1 MLVEDFWKDVRRSQ
15 KCRIFPVLDGSESG
29 NWEGQGIFS
38 RKSEDQPIF
47 VIDNI
52 EFIEDG
58 IHNSMVSGKEKIV
71 ASKRISISFEV
82 ALLEQIAGHSTNS
95 STVIINFFSE
105 NGNKIAEEKFSH
117 KIFLGEQKW
126 IELSPDTPKDA
137 AYFSLT
143 IFVNK
148 NNRIKIAY
156 SGFSLEKTQSVE
168 ESLSTPKRKTVT
180 MTVFNNF
187 QNDTRVLR
195 EAKSL
200 VELGF
205 RVKIMAIF
213 STGTREEEVIDG
225 VDVSRLV
232 LTPFHLRWIRWWQ
245 GRGLIGK
252 KIGGFIRTI
261 FMPLHRYLMFLE
273 FEREVVKKLADE
285 QSDIYHSHDL
295 NTLRLGAK
303 ISKIH
308 GKKLVYDSHEL
319 YLDRNRKRK
328 AGPIKRAIIKR
339 IERRL
344 IRRCDKVI
352 TVNRSIADILSKRY
366 GVEDVEV
373 VMNTPPIQFFP
384 PINNECNLRKILGIE
399 DERKVAIYVG
409 SIQSGR
415 GIEKLLE
422 SLRFIDNV
430 HLVLMGYGN
439 NEILEKL
446 DVLARSFG
454 VTERFSVFGPVP
466 SELVPLYTSSADVGV
481 APILNSC
488 LSYYLCSP
496 NKVFEYMHA
505 GIPVVASNFPEM
517 SRVVIEE
524 EIGSVF
530 DPEDPEDIA
539 NSMRRI
545 FEDEGLQRRY
555 KINSIKGSRKYNWGI
570 ESGKLQAMYMEL
582 FPNEE
587 ISTNNVANLE
597 KNSRIKQ
604 IFLERSTGESWLE
617 VENCLPGS
625 RGWGSPRGRES
636 IEKFK
641 ALLSSDIYRNGDEL
655 GVSIAS
661 RKDIILSASIYRIGH
676 YGGIGSRKIANLGN
690 CKVEG
695 AGDSF
700 DQIGFPNDEGVI
712 EAEEFFSVDLD
723 QNFSPGTYVLKIGNE
738 EVGTTLPFWIFGEG
752 EVLAIVPT
760 IANRVHSFP
769 NGSSEKRELYTMG
782 TRELDGGRISG
793 FTTHVFQNGRGGE
806 VVKWVFPFCKWAERA
821 KIPVSWVTDL
831 ELEKDPDIAAGFRK
845 IVLVGDSRFWT
856 QNMHEI
862 IGNHISSAKIL
873 ANVGCGM
880 GEQVVEVDSSGFF
893 EFKKH
898 ERRDEIGDDYP
909 LCEEWDRKDSPVK
922 FGGRTETEII
932 LESQNEGE
940 VPLEYPL
947 VGSWD
952 CLNEVNGKYIRKE
965 ISSLR
970 SSSAE
975 SRGIEISSVE
985 LRTFSGATI
994 FLSSMENWSGGLTGD
1009 AGFDSELSK
1018 QQRNYLS
1025 TLLTNGPEKEEDR
1038 LKTIKN
1044 SIRNIVGEEWGG
1056 RIMPRQYELGGRRSS
1071 IPIKR
1076 ICLLTTIWGRDEL
1089 TAAFLEHINFLK
1101 EELSEYEVTCVVVGS
1116 EGRKSEQLVVNSG
1129 NEYLEFE
1136 NLPLSK
1142 KWDSGLQYTERFD
1155 PDVVIVVGSDDFLSP
1170 STVLSLVGSIAE
1182 GRLMV
1187 GLMDMQILDL
1197 EKTRFMHW
1205 HGYSVSDKIR
1215 TWETIGLGR
1224 CLSRK
1229 LLDKVGF
1236 SIWGEESINRGLDGL
1251 MTRKLASIGM
1261 IPLPYGEEVWADL
1274 GDGIYAF
1281 GHTGIYTSDIDGFAL
1296 DVKSTENITPFENY
1310 HTSQFEEIEFTE
1322 KRLSSFIGGA
1332 AVEKLRN
1339 M

>member
-1 MLVEDFWKDVRRSQ
+1 MLVENFWKDVRRSQ
-15 KCRIFPVLDGSESG
+15 NCRIFPVIDGNESG
-29 NWEGQGIFS
+29 KWEGGGLFS
-38 RKSEDQPIF
+38 WKSEDQPIF

-52 EFIEDG
+52 DFMENG
-58 IHNSMVSGKEKIV
+58 IHNSMVSAKEEILS
-71 ASKRISISFEV
+71 SKGISISFEV
-82 ALLEQIAGHSTNS
+82 ALLEQITGHSTNT
-95 STVIINFFSE
+95 STVIVSFFSK
-105 NGNKIAEEKFSH
+105 NGEKISEEKFSH
-117 KIFLGEQKW
+117 KIFLGEQQW
-126 IELSPDTPKDA
+126 IELSPNPLKDA

-156 SGFSLEKTQSVE
+156 SGFSLEKSESRE
-168 ESLSTPKRKTVT
+168 ESISTSKEKRVT

-213 STGTREEEVIDG
+213 STGMKEEEVIDG
-225 VDVSRLV
+225 VDVSRVV
-232 LTPFHLRWIRWWQ
+232 LRPFHLRWIRWWQ
-245 GRGLIGK
+245 GRGFVGR
-252 KIGGFIRTI
+252 KIGGLIRTV
-261 FMPLHRYLMFLE
+261 FMPIHRYLMFLE
-273 FEREVVKKLADE
+273 FEREVVKILANE
-285 QSDIYHSHDL
+285 HTDIYHSHDL
-295 NTLRLGAK
+295 NTLRLGRK

-319 YLDRNRKRK
+319 YLDRNRQRK
-328 AGPIKRAIIKR
+328 AGPIKRALIKR
-339 IERRL
+339 MERRL
-344 IRRCDKVI
+344 IKSCDKVV
-352 TVNRSIADILSKRY
+352 TVNESIANILSKRY
-366 GVEDVEV
+366 GVEEV
-373 VMNTPPIQFFP
+373 GVIMNTPPIQFFP
-384 PINNECNLRKILGIE
+384 PTNNECNLREILGIG
-399 DERKVAIYVG
+399 DEKKIAIYVG

-422 SLRFIDNV
+422 SLRFIENV
-430 HLVLMGYGN
+430 HLVLMGYGSK
-439 NEILEKL
+439 EILGNL
-446 DVLARSFG
+446 NVLAGRFG

-517 SRVVIEE
+517 SRVVIKE
-524 EIGSVF
+524 EIGMVF

-539 NSMRRI
+539 NSIRRI
-545 FEDEGLQRRY
+545 VEDEGLQRKYR
-555 KINSIKGSRKYNWGI
+555 INSLKGARKYNWGI
-570 ESGKLQAMYMEL
+570 ESSKLQAIYMEL
-582 FPNEE
+582 FPNEDFS
-587 ISTNNVANLE
+587 IGNATNNETKSKIRDVL
-597 KNSRIKQ
+597 
-604 IFLERSTGESWLE
+604 LERSSNESWLE
-617 VENCLPGS
+617 IENCLPGN

-641 ALLSSDIYRNGDEL
+641 AILNSDMYRNGEEL
-655 GVSIAS
+655 SISIAS
-661 RKDIILSASIYRIGH
+661 KQDVILSASIFRIGY
-676 YGGIGSRKIANLGN
+676 YGGVGSRKIASLGS
-690 CKVEG
+690 CKVG
-695 AGDSF
+695 GVGSSF
-700 DQIGFPNDEGVI
+700 DGIGFPNDEGVI
-712 EAEEFFSVDLD
+712 EAKSVFSVDLD
-723 QNFSPGTYVLKIGNE
+723 QRFAPGTYVIKIGDQE
-738 EVGTTLPFWIFGEG
+738 TSTTLPFWIFGAG

-769 NGSSEKRELYTMG
+769 NGSIEKRAIYTMG
-782 TRELDGGRISG
+782 SQELDGGQISG

-806 VVKWVFPFCKWAERA
+806 IVKWAFPFCRWAERA
-821 KIPVSWVTDL
+821 KIPVSWITDL
-831 ELEKDPDIAAGFRK
+831 ELEKNPDVAAGFRK
-845 IVLVGDSRFWT
+845 IVLLGDSRFWT
-856 QNMHEI
+856 QNMHEV
-862 IGNHISSAKIL
+862 IGKHISSANIL

-880 GEQVVEVDSSGFF
+880 GEQVVEVDNRGFF
-893 EFKKH
+893 EFK
-898 ERRDEIGDDYP
+898 ENGRRDEIIDDYP
-909 LCEEWDRKDSPVK
+909 LCEDWSMEDSPVK
-922 FGGRTETEII
+922 FGGRTETEIT
-932 LESQNEGE
+932 LESDIEE
-940 VPLEYPL
+940 DIPREYSL

-965 ISSLR
+965 VTSLK

-975 SRGIEISSVE
+975 SQEIEIASVE
-985 LRTFSGATI
+985 IKTFSGATI
-994 FLSSMENWSGGLTGD
+994 FLSSMENWSGGLTGEG
-1009 AGFDSELSK
+1009 GFDSELSK
-1018 QQRNYLS
+1018 KQRNYLS

-1038 LKTIKN
+1038 LKAIKN
-1044 SIRNIVGEEWGG
+1044 SIRHIVEDEWGG
-1056 RIMPRQYELGGRRSS
+1056 RIMPRQFELSKGRSS
-1071 IPIKR
+1071 VPIER
-1076 ICLLTTIWGRDEL
+1076 ICFLTTIWGREEL

-1155 PDVVIVVGSDDFLSP
+1155 PDVVIVMGSDDFLSP
-1170 STVLSLVGSIAE
+1170 GTVLSLVGSISE

-1197 EKTRFMHW
+1197 EKLRFMHW
-1205 HGYSVSDKIR
+1205 HGYSVTDKSR
-1215 TWETIGLGR
+1215 SWETIGLGR

-1236 SIWGEESINRGLDGL
+1236 SIWGEEDISRGLDGL

-1261 IPLPYGEEVWADL
+1261 IPLPYGEEVWSDL

-1281 GHTGIYTSDIDGFAL
+1281 GHTGIYTSDIDGLAL
-1296 DVKSTENITPFENY
+1296 DVKSSENITPLENY
-1310 HTSQFEEIEFTE
+1310 RISQVEEIEFPE
-1322 KRLSSFIGGA
+1322 NRLVSFIGGA
-1332 AVEKLRN
+1332 ATEKLRN
-1339 M
+1339 I